1 MCKVSVI
8 VPIYNAE
15 KYLSDCIDSILAQ
28 TYKNLE
34 IILVDDGSTDNSPGI
49 CDEYAKKD
57 DRIKVIHKQN
67 GGVSSARNTGLDAMT
82 GDYVTFVDGDDLIN
96 VRFVEILIGLC
107 QNDGSDMSYCGY
119 VRFPT
124 EEVPNIN
131 SDLICE
137 DHTFYQGYDAINNFF
152 SGWITPNV
160 WNKLFK
166 NYLFDNIRF
175 PIVTR
180 AEDLRVVFEILLEY
194 KDIKISGY
202 KKTPI
207 YYYRLTP
214 GSAMGK
220 IKLSNIDDLKMRS
233 EVFDK
238 LRSIPNGEKVCKSFA
253 LQTKYF
259 TLDFVMSCGASSD
272 AKKLKKELKI
282 WSKKLVKDMFLY
294 TEKNPFKKLEYFI
307 MYISLD
313 AWKYMRILVW
323 KLFKIPLYRG

>member
-1 MCKVSVI
+1 MKVSVI
-8 VPIYNAE
+8 VPVYNVE
-15 KYLSDCIDSILAQ
+15 RYLSNCIDSILLQ

-34 IILVDDGSTDNSPGI
+34 IILVDDGSTDNSPCI

-57 DRIKVIHKQN
+57 GRIKVIHKQN
-67 GGVSSARNTGLDAMT
+67 GGVSSARNTGLDVMT

-119 VRFPT
+119 IRFPT
-124 EEVPNIN
+124 EEVPDIN
-131 SDLICE
+131 SDLIFE

-152 SGWITPNV
+152 SGWIRPNV
-160 WNKLFK
+160 CTKMFARCLFETV
-166 NYLFDNIRF
+166 RF
-175 PIVTR
+175 PLVTR
-180 AEDLRVVFEILLEY
+180 AEDLQVVFEVLLKH
-194 KDIKISGY
+194 KDINVSGY
-202 KKTPI
+202 KKTTI

-220 IKLSNIDDLKMRS
+220 IKLSNIDDLKIRWDI
-233 EVFDK
+233 FNK
-238 LRSIPNGEKVCKSFA
+238 LKAVPNGNTMRKSFA
-253 LQTKYF
+253 IQTKYF

-272 AKKLKKELKI
+272 AEKLKKELKI

-313 AWKYMRILVW
+313 AWKYMRILGW